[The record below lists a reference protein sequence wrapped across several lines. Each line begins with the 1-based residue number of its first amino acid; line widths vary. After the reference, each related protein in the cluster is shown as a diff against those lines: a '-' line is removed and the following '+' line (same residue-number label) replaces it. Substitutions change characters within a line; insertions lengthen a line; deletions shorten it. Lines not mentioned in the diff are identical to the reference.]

1 MTDPTDP
8 ISSSSGI
15 TPNKGVPGSEDQ
27 SISHAGQKPFS
38 DYMEPQEQPPS
49 APKGATQ
56 EAGTSPLDLATQ
68 GQPLTPGT
76 PPTLDTIQT
85 QISSNSSLLGDLQ
98 QGLANNKDKL
108 KFKPTDKYRLRNQLN
123 ASNEKIRTAAE
134 KAGVEPGP
142 PPNWA
147 TKKSPVDK
155 FLALVGDSQVQLQNT
170 QKMITHLR
178 DKNGMISPG
187 NLLLIQT
194 KLAKAQQE
202 LEYSSVLLTKAVDG
216 VKQMFNIQ
224 I

>member
-1 MTDPTDP
+1 MADPTDP
-8 ISSSSGI
+8 IPNSSGI
-15 TPNKGVPGSEDQ
+15 TPNKGIPGSEDQ
-27 SISHAGQKPFS
+27 STTSSSQKPFS
-38 DYMEPQEQPPS
+38 DYMEPQQQPTETS
-49 APKGATQ
+49 KGATQ
-56 EAGTSPLDLATQ
+56 EVGTSPLDLAAQ
-68 GQPLTPGT
+68 GHPPAPGT
-76 PPTLDTIQT
+76 PPTLDTVQS

-98 QGLANNKDKL
+98 QGLATNKDKL

-123 ASNEKIRTAAE
+123 SSNEKIRTAAE

-202 LEYSSVLLTKAVDG
+202 LEYSSVLLTKAVDA